1 MCVDEQVKEW
11 RLLLMNPGGFSWKT
25 LLGITGLK
33 RKISRKTG
41 VPMTKSGIERKVGAA
56 VINGIKSII
65 KK

>member
-1 MCVDEQVKEW
+1 
-11 RLLLMNPGGFSWKT
+11 MNRGGFSWKT

-33 RKISRKTG
+33 RKIARKTG
-41 VPMTKSGIERKVGAA
+41 VPMTKSGIERKVGEA